1 MKPIMI
7 HHRQPT
13 YGDALAR
20 RVFSPAFR
28 FPVLDDLVERFF
40 ENSWAS
46 PSFHGDLY
54 ADDEAY
60 HLRVDL
66 PGLPKE
72 AIKLSVERGQL
83 TISADHAGEH
93 ESRTTV
99 RQTISLPEDVDAD
112 AISARSEN
120 GVLTVRL
127 PKQEAHRPRSIAV
140 E

>member
-1 MKPIMI
+1 MKPII
-7 HHRQPT
+7 HYRQSNQ
-13 YGDALAR
+13 GNALTR

-46 PSFHGDLY
+46 PTFHGDLY
-54 ADDEAY
+54 EDGDAY

-72 AIKLSVERGQL
+72 AIQLSVERGQL
-83 TISADHAGEH
+83 TITGERKG
-93 ESRTTV
+93 EAEGRTAI
-99 RQTISLPEDVDAD
+99 RQTITLPEDVDAE
-112 AISARSEN
+112 AISAKAEN

-127 PKQEAHRPRSIAV
+127 PKQEEHRPRSIAV